1 MRPAGIYK
9 SHDLLTYI
17 SRSADFRL
25 SRFSMVIIFVIGRFL
40 CCTDGSQLI
49 FF

>member
-17 SRSADFRL
+17 SRSADF
-25 SRFSMVIIFVIGRFL
+25 SFGGFSMVHGFVIGRFL
-40 CCTDGSQLI
+40 SSVMVAS
-49 FF
+49 